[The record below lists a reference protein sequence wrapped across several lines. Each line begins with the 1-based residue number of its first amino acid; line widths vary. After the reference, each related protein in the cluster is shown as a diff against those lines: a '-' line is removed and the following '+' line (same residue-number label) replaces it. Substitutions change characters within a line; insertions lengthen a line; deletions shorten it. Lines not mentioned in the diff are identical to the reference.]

1 MHTTC
6 TGVCLP
12 DSADLSDSVNIDAY
26 FERIGY
32 AGSRDATLETLANI
46 HLHHPQVIPFE
57 TLDPLLKRPVLLS
70 TAAIEEKLLFSGRGG
85 WCFEHNLLLSRV
97 LQAIG
102 FRVTG
107 LAARVLW
114 NAPEDMVR
122 ARSHMLLRIEDIEG
136 GPYIADVGFGGLT
149 LTGPLRLVADV
160 EQTTPHETFRL
171 READG
176 TFILQAH
183 IRDVWKPLYSFDLQS
198 QVLPDYEVWNWHLA
212 HHPESP
218 FVANLMA
225 ARVTLDRRYGLF
237 NNKLSIHPL
246 RGESQQTTLAT
257 AAELRGTLQHLFG
270 IRLPDDPGLD
280 DVLARL
286 VR

>member
-12 DSADLSDSVNIDAY
+12 DTVDIEAY
-26 FERIGY
+26 FQRIGY

-57 TLDPLLKRPVLLS
+57 TLDPLLKRPVLLG
-70 TAAIEEKLLFSGRGG
+70 TEALERKLIFGGRGG

-114 NAPEDMVR
+114 NAPDDLVR
-122 ARSHMLLRIEDIEG
+122 ARSHMLLRIDALDG

-149 LTGPLRLVADV
+149 LTGPLRLIADV

-183 IRDVWKPLYSFDLQS
+183 IRDVWKPLYSFDLQP

-212 HHPESP
+212 NHPESP
-218 FVANLMA
+218 FVSNLMA

-246 RGESQQTTLAT
+246 RGESQQTTLT
-257 AAELRGTLQHLFG
+257 SAAELRGTLEHLFG
-270 IRLPDDPGLD
+270 IGLPDDPGLD
-280 DVLARL
+280 ALLARL
-286 VR
+286 VNTRT